1 MREIQ
6 SLSHTTWDCKYH
18 LIWILKCRKKVLYG
32 ELRKYLG
39 DVFRDLAMH
48 KESKILEG
56 HMLGDHVHMLI
67 SIPPKYAVSQVVG
80 YVKGKSAIHIARN
93 YGGRERNFTGQHF
106 WARGYYVSTS
116 GRDEEVI
123 RQYIRQQ
130 GEFDKRIDQ
139 LQMF

>member
-1 MREIQ
+1 MRNVQ

-18 LIWILKCRKKVLYG
+18 LVWIPKCRKKVLYG
-32 ELRKYLG
+32 EVRKYLG
-39 DVFRDLAMH
+39 DVFRDLAMQ

-56 HMLGDHVHMLI
+56 HMLRDHIHKLI

-93 YGGRERNFTGQHF
+93 YGGRWRNFTGQHF

-123 RQYIRQQ
+123 RQYIRKQ

>member
-1 MREIQ
+1 MKDIQ
-6 SLSHTTWDCKYH
+6 SLSHTIWDCKYH
-18 LIWILKCRKKVLYG
+18 LVWIPKCRKKVLYG

-39 DVFRDLAMH
+39 DVFRDLAMQ

-56 HMLGDHVHMLI
+56 HMLGDHIHMLI

-106 WARGYYVSTS
+106 WARGYYMSTS

-123 RQYIRQQ
+123 RQYIRKQE
-130 GEFDKRIDQ
+130 EFDKRIDQ

>member
-1 MREIQ
+1 MRNVQ
-6 SLSHTTWDCKYH
+6 SLSHTSWDCKYH
-18 LIWILKCRKKVLYG
+18 LVWIPKCRKKVLYG

-39 DVFRDLAMH
+39 DVFRDLAMQ

-56 HMLGDHVHMLI
+56 HMLGDHIHMLI

-93 YGGRERNFTGQHF
+93 YGGRGGNFTGQHF
-106 WARGYYVSTS
+106 WAKGYYVSTS

-123 RQYIRQQ
+123 RQYIRKQE
-130 GEFDKRIDQ
+130 EFDKRIDQ

>member
-1 MREIQ
+1 MRNIQ

-18 LIWILKCRKKVLYG
+18 LVWIPKCRKKVLYG

-39 DVFRDLAMH
+39 DVFRDLAMQ
-48 KESKILEG
+48 KESKVLEG
-56 HMLGDHVHMLI
+56 HMLGDHIHMLI

-123 RQYIRQQ
+123 RQYIRKQE
-130 GEFDKRIDQ
+130 EFDKRIDQ